1 MMIYD
6 NVCKD
11 VNGFWKASVVDQMRE
26 DLEKFNEMRKEKE
39 KEKVKVG

>member
-1 MMIYD
+1 MIMYAKFIYG
-6 NVCKD
+6 V
-11 VNGFWKASVVDQMRE
+11 WKASVVDQMRE